1 MQFLANDGHPAGR
14 SGHNHNDRYLIRD
27 GGEPARRRSAWSSGL
42 LLAVCWLGW
51 AVPRKRKTFAVL
63 LAVMAIGL
71 GAVLTGCGGSAK
83 KSTNTSTFTVTASA
97 GSAQQTIS
105 VSLTLQQ

>member
-1 MQFLANDGHPAGR
+1 MTVTSSATAASRQ
-14 SGHNHNDRYLIRD
+14 
-27 GGEPARRRSAWSSGL
+27 GGALPWSSGL

-83 KSTNTSTFTVTASA
+83 KSAKTSTFTVTASA